1 MDLLEDRLTSYS
13 RDHKYLPAIRAA
25 VRLAKKTLNRYY
37 ELTDTSSVYRI
48 AMSMDFIIALYLS
61 DC

>member
-1 MDLLEDRLTSYS
+1 MDLLEDKLTSYS

-37 ELTDTSSVYRI
+37 ELTDTSAVYRI
-48 AMSMDFIIALYLS
+48 AMGMIFYYCLISSI
-61 DC
+61 